1 MNIFEEIRHKTRLV
15 AEAAQFITI
24 EYDKLDDYAKSLP
37 IENIENPPLDAN
49 CHYLGHGEA
58 TLLYFLTLEAINFGS
73 GYFPHLKTNVAG
85 SGYFTV
91 AKAWKNYFEQNPPMT
106 AEKLAQL
113 TANDCLIIF
122 GQSKE
127 NILIVE
133 LMDFFAVALNQVG
146 VFLLDHFAG
155 SVKLMF
161 EAAANSAEKL
171 VNLLIQIPCFQD
183 FAMYGNLRVPILKR
197 PQIAVA
203 DISLAFGNQ
212 GLGYFKDLDQLTI
225 FADNMVPHVLRCDGI
240 LTYEAALAN
249 IVNNQKL
256 VKAGS
261 PMEVEIRACA
271 IHVVELLK
279 AKFKQR
285 GFDFTSVDLDYL
297 LWNQG
302 QAPYYES
309 TYPIHLTRT
318 IFY

>member
-24 EYDKLDDYAKSLP
+24 EYGKLDAYAKVLP
-37 IENIENPPLDAN
+37 IENIANPPLDET
-49 CHYLGHGEA
+49 CHYLGHKEG

-73 GYFPHLKTNVAG
+73 GYFPHLKNSVAG

-91 AKAWKNYFEQNPPMT
+91 AKAWKVYFEQNAPVT
-106 AEKLAQL
+106 AFDLTQL
-113 TANDCLIIF
+113 TPQDCLTIF
-122 GQSKE
+122 GQSKG
-127 NILIVE
+127 NKAIVT
-133 LMDFFAVALNQVG
+133 LMGFFAAALNQVG
-146 VFLLDHFAG
+146 NFLLERFKG
-155 SVKLMF
+155 EVKLMF
-161 EAAANSAEKL
+161 ESVQHSAEGL

-183 FAMYGNLRVPILKR
+183 FAPYNNLIVPILKR

-203 DISLAFGNQ
+203 DISLAFKNK

-240 LTYEAALAN
+240 LTYEAALAD
-249 IVNNQKL
+249 IVDNQQL
-256 VKAGS
+256 VAAGA

-279 AKFKQR
+279 AKFQER
-285 GFDFTSVDLDYL
+285 GFNFTSVDLDYL

-302 QAPYYES
+302 QAPYYET